1 MQRYCFKLYRFVTF
15 EKKITMRAYLMTLF
29 LILLISCNSNN
40 SKGFSSVTIT
50 EVFSDSL
57 SIRAI
62 APITKDKI
70 WFAANNGR
78 IGFID
83 NKSPKITSI
92 KYEDTLLN
100 FRAISATKDAV
111 FVLSIGNPAVLYKIG
126 FNGNEA
132 TNIEE
137 VYVEN
142 GVHVFYDA
150 IKFWDDQEGIA
161 MGDPTDECLSIIT
174 TKDGGNTWKKLSC
187 DNLPK
192 TVVGEAAFAASNS
205 NISIYKNNVWI
216 VTGGKKARVF
226 HSFDRGNTW
235 KVYETP
241 IIQGARMTGIYSVD
255 FYDDQ
260 TGIIFGGNWDHKEFN
275 EGNKAITNDG
285 GKTWRLLSNGRGP
298 GYRSSVKFIP
308 GTNGNDIV
316 AVGSPGISY
325 SNDGG
330 NSWLELSTEGFYAI
344 EFVNDT
350 LAFASGKN
358 KISKLIFK

>member
-92 KYEDTLLN
+92 KYEDTLLS

-142 GVHVFYDA
+142 GAHVFYDA

-161 MGDPTDECLSIIT
+161 MGDPTDQCLSIIT
-174 TKDGGNTWKKLSC
+174 TNDGGNTWKKLSC
-187 DNLPK
+187 DHLPK
-192 TVVGEAAFAASNS
+192 TALGEAAFAASNS

-241 IIQGARMTGIYSVD
+241 IIQGASMTGY
-255 FYDDQ
+255 
-260 TGIIFGGNWDHKEFN
+260 
-275 EGNKAITNDG
+275 
-285 GKTWRLLSNGRGP
+285 L
-298 GYRSSVKFIP
+298 
-308 GTNGNDIV
+308 
-316 AVGSPGISY
+316 
-325 SNDGG
+325 
-330 NSWLELSTEGFYAI
+330 
-344 EFVNDT
+344 
-350 LAFASGKN
+350 
-358 KISKLIFK
+358 

>member
-187 DNLPK
+187 DHLPK
-192 TVVGEAAFAASNS
+192 TALGEAAFAASNS

-241 IIQGARMTGIYSVD
+241 IIQGASMTGIYSVD

-260 TGIIFGGNWDHKEFN
+260 RGIIFGGNWDHKEFN

-316 AVGSPGISY
+316 AVGSPGVSY

-330 NSWLELSTEGFYAI
+330 NSWVELSTEGFYAI

>member
-1 MQRYCFKLYRFVTF
+1 
-15 EKKITMRAYLMTLF
+15 MRAYLMTLF

-142 GVHVFYDA
+142 GAHVFYDA

-174 TKDGGNTWKKLSC
+174 TNDGGNTWKKLSC

>member
-1 MQRYCFKLYRFVTF
+1 
-15 EKKITMRAYLMTLF
+15 MRAYLMTLF

-187 DNLPK
+187 DHLPK
-192 TVVGEAAFAASNS
+192 TALGEAAFAASNS

-241 IIQGARMTGIYSVD
+241 IIQGASMTGIYSVD

-260 TGIIFGGNWDHKEFN
+260 KGIVFGGNWDHKEFN

-316 AVGSPGISY
+316 AVGSPGVSY

-330 NSWLELSTEGFYAI
+330 NSWVELSTEGFYAI

>member
-1 MQRYCFKLYRFVTF
+1 
-15 EKKITMRAYLMTLF
+15 MRVYSMIFILF
-29 LILLISCNSNN
+29 LLISCNLNN
-40 SKGFSSVTIT
+40 SKEFSSVTIKQ
-50 EVFSDSL
+50 VFSDSL

-62 APITKDKI
+62 EPIAKDKI

-83 NKSPKITSI
+83 NESPKITNI
-92 KYEDTLLN
+92 KYEDILLN
-100 FRAISATKDAV
+100 FRAIAAIKNAV
-111 FVLSIGNPAVLYKIG
+111 FVLSIENPAVLYKIG
-126 FNGNEA
+126 FDGNVA

-137 VYVEN
+137 VYVEK
-142 GVHVFYDA
+142 GAHVFYDA
-150 IKFWDDQEGIA
+150 IKFWDDKEGIA
-161 MGDPTDECLSIIT
+161 MGDPTDDCLSIIIT
-174 TKDGGNTWKKLSC
+174 RDGGNTWKKLSC

-192 TVVGEAAFAASNS
+192 TAVGEAAFAASNS

-226 HSFDRGNTW
+226 HSFDRGDTW

-241 IIQGARMTGIYSVD
+241 IIQGASMTGIYSVD

-260 TGIIFGGNWDHKEFN
+260 KGIIFGGNWDRKEFN

-308 GTNGNDIV
+308 GTNGSEIV
-316 AVGSPGISY
+316 AVGTPGISY
-325 SNDGG
+325 SNDSG
-330 NSWLELSTEGFYAI
+330 NSWVELSEEGFYAI

>member
-1 MQRYCFKLYRFVTF
+1 LQRYCFKLYRFVTF

-187 DNLPK
+187 DHLPK
-192 TVVGEAAFAASNS
+192 TALGEAAFAASNS

-241 IIQGARMTGIYSVD
+241 IIQGASMTGIYSVD

-260 TGIIFGGNWDHKEFN
+260 KGIVFGGNWDHKEFN

-316 AVGSPGISY
+316 AVGSPGVSY

-330 NSWLELSTEGFYAI
+330 NSWVELSTEGFYAI

>member
-1 MQRYCFKLYRFVTF
+1 M
-15 EKKITMRAYLMTLF
+15 ILF
-29 LILLISCNSNN
+29 LILLINCSPNNSNR
-40 SKGFSSVTIT
+40 FSSVTIKR
-50 EVFSDSL
+50 VFSDSL

-62 APITKDKI
+62 EPITKEKI
-70 WFAANNGR
+70 WFAANYGR

-83 NKSPKITSI
+83 NKSPKLTNI
-92 KYEDTLLN
+92 KYEDILLN
-100 FRAISATKDAV
+100 FRAIAAIKEAV
-111 FVLSIGNPAVLYKIG
+111 FVISIENPAVLYKIG

-142 GVHVFYDA
+142 GPQVFYNA

-161 MGDPTDECLSIIT
+161 MGDPTDNCLSIIIT
-174 TKDGGNTWKKLSC
+174 RDGGNTWKKLSC

-192 TVVGEAAFAASNS
+192 TALGEAAFAASNS
-205 NISIYKNNVWI
+205 NISIYKNKVWI

-226 HSFDRGNTW
+226 HSLDKGDTW

-241 IIQGARMTGIYSVD
+241 IIQGASMTGIYSVD

-260 TGIIFGGNWDHKEFN
+260 TGIIFGGNWDRKEFN

-325 SNDGG
+325 SNDMG
-330 NSWLELSTEGFYAI
+330 NSWLKLSEEGFYAI

>member
-1 MQRYCFKLYRFVTF
+1 M
-15 EKKITMRAYLMTLF
+15 ILF
-29 LILLISCNSNN
+29 LILLINCSPNNSN
-40 SKGFSSVTIT
+40 GFSSVTIKR
-50 EVFSDSL
+50 VFSDSL

-62 APITKDKI
+62 EPITKEKI

-83 NKSPKITSI
+83 NKSPKLTNI
-92 KYEDTLLN
+92 KYEDILLN
-100 FRAISATKDAV
+100 FRAIAAIKEAV
-111 FVLSIGNPAVLYKIG
+111 FVISIENPAVLYKIG

-142 GVHVFYDA
+142 GPQVFYNA

-161 MGDPTDECLSIIT
+161 MGDPTDNCLSIIIT
-174 TKDGGNTWKKLSC
+174 RDGGNTWEKLSC

-192 TVVGEAAFAASNS
+192 TALGEAAFAASNS

-226 HSFDRGNTW
+226 HSSDRGDTW
-235 KVYETP
+235 KAYETP
-241 IIQGARMTGIYSVD
+241 IIQGASMTGIYSVD

-260 TGIIFGGNWDHKEFN
+260 TGIIFGGNWDRKEFN

-325 SNDGG
+325 SNDRG
-330 NSWLELSTEGFYAI
+330 NSWLKLSEEGFYAI